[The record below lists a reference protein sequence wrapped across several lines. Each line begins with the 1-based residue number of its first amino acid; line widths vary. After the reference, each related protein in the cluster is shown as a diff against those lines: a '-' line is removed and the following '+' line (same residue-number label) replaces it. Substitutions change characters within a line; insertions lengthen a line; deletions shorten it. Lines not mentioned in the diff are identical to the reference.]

1 MAGQV
6 NHENVYE
13 ALAAVSAEVGA
24 VAKGEVN
31 KGQGF
36 RFRGIDAVVNA
47 VHPVLAAHG
56 VVVVPNA
63 LEVHYETVEVGA
75 KRTPM
80 VSCRLRLEVAFYTV
94 GGGRVTATVVAEAM
108 DSGDKATAK
117 AHSVA
122 LRTALLQTLMLPTNE
137 PDPDHDV
144 YQRAGELAGEA
155 LETEVARLGEL
166 VDAATTVDELRALW
180 QPILALPTAT
190 REDMQARVL
199 RRRQDVEASA

>member
-1 MAGQV
+1 M
-6 NHENVYE
+6 
-13 ALAAVSAEVGA
+13 
-24 VAKGEVN
+24 
-31 KGQGF
+31 
-36 RFRGIDAVVNA
+36 
-47 VHPVLAAHG
+47 
-56 VVVVPNA
+56 
-63 LEVHYETVEVGA
+63 EVGA

-80 VSCRLRLEVAFYTV
+80 VSCRLRLEVAFYHV